1 MVDNKDLKILEAILF
16 ASSEPLSE
24 DDLKEKIN
32 NKDNISALL
41 NELQK
46 FYSNRGVNLIK
57 TGKSWSFRTSP
68 DLSEALI
75 LYKKQNRKLSRAA
88 IETLSIIAYHQ
99 PITRAEIEDIRGV
112 HMGRGSIDILFV
124 IDDHPITIPQ
134 LKVKP
139 RKNCGQ

>member
-1 MVDNKDLKILEAILF
+1 MVVNKDLKILEAILF

-57 TGKSWSFRTSP
+57 TADKWSFRS
-68 DLSEALI
+68 SHEFFNA
-75 LYKKQNRKLSRAA
+75 
-88 IETLSIIAYHQ
+88 
-99 PITRAEIEDIRGV
+99 
-112 HMGRGSIDILFV
+112 FV
-124 IDDHPITIPQ
+124 NSSCVLT
-134 LKVKP
+134 
-139 RKNCGQ
+139 